1 MSEIAHEGERQ
12 MAKSETLWRCS
23 TCDKLHGSESDALKC
38 EEKHALFVLVQ
49 SISDNPTFFD
59 VSVDGN
65 NDIIREDIDDE
76 TYHTDAVKPESLD
89 DVNTVIITT
98 FSTVVR
104 RDIYQRLGT
113 EYKPTVQV
121 YEFKEE

>member
-1 MSEIAHEGERQ
+1 
-12 MAKSETLWRCS
+12 MAKSEQLWRCS
-23 TCDKLHGSESDALKC
+23 TCDKLYGSEKEALKC

-59 VSVDGN
+59 VPVDGN